1 MKIPMRRKRAKIL
14 LSDQQRFK
22 LQAITRKNSA
32 AQSLVLRAKIMLLAE
47 ELQDNKAV
55 AMELNVSAQLVG
67 KWCHRWN
74 DLIAKN
80 SIEDCLSD
88 AKRSGAPPE
97 ISAESLCQLVA
108 LACDSPEKYNRPI
121 SHWTR
126 QELQEESI
134 KQGIFKSISDRHIG
148 RLLKKL
154 ELRPH
159 KNKYWLHKKI
169 DEFREQ
175 KIANVCALYKDA
187 QALKKNGHHNS

>member
-1 MKIPMRRKRAKIL
+1 MRRKRAKII
-14 LSDQQRFK
+14 LSEKQSSE

-32 AQSLVLRAKIMLLAE
+32 PQSLALRAKIILLAD

-55 AMELNVSAQLVG
+55 AARLNVSVQVVG
-67 KWCHRWN
+67 KWSHRWN
-74 DLIAKN
+74 DLSANN
-80 SIEDCLSD
+80 SIENSLKDS
-88 AKRSGAPPE
+88 KRSGTPPK
-97 ISAESLCQLVA
+97 ISAESLCKLVA

-121 SHWTR
+121 THWT
-126 QELQEESI
+126 QHELQAESI
-134 KQGIFKSISDRHIG
+134 KQGIFKSISARHIG

-175 KIANVCALYKDA
+175 KIANVCALYKNA
-187 QALKKNGHHNS
+187 QAFKKKRDNNG

>member
-1 MKIPMRRKRAKIL
+1 MKVSMHRKRAKIL
-14 LSDQQRFK
+14 LSDQQRLR
-22 LQAITRKNSA
+22 LQVISRKNSV
-32 AQSLVLRAKIMLLAE
+32 AQSLALRAKIMLLAE

-55 AMELNVSAQLVG
+55 SIELNVSAKLVG

-88 AKRSGAPPE
+88 AKRSGTPPKF
-97 ISAESLCQLVA
+97 SAESLCQLVA

-121 SHWTR
+121 SHWT
-126 QELQEESI
+126 QHELQVESI
-134 KQGIFKSISDRHIG
+134 KQGIFESISTRHIG
-148 RLLKKL
+148 RLLNKL

-175 KIANVCALYKDA
+175 KIANICALYKDA
-187 QALKKNGHHNS
+187 QALKKNGHNNS